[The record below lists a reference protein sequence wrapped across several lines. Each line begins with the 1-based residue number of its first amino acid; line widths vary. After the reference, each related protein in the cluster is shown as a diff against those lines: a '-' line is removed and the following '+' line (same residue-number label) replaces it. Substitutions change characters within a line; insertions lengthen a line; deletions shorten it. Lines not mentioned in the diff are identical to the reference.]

1 MFTHISESFS
11 MKEFMPIVSFALN
24 YLVATEYKAS
34 FGHLS
39 NQSIVQQLII
49 EGNCLHLFLSF

>member
-1 MFTHISESFS
+1 
-11 MKEFMPIVSFALN
+11 MKAPIPIVSFALN

-34 FGHLS
+34 LGHLS

-49 EGNCLHLFLSF
+49 